1 MNDFVSSNWISPAP
15 ELRLVDGVWKAFPR
29 HVPRSSSK
37 AAGEDRPRNLKE
49 KKAREERALAEKKA
63 AETAEHSEE
72 PPAGAAGSDAA

>member
-1 MNDFVSSNWISPAP
+1 MNDFVSSDWISPAP

-37 AAGEDRPRNLKE
+37 AAGEDKPRNLKE

-63 AETAEHSEE
+63 AEAAEAAE
-72 PPAGAAGSDAA
+72 PGAA